1 MKEGTVIK
9 GIGGFYYVST
19 DDGIYTC
26 KAKGAFKKDKN
37 ILYVGDFVKIR
48 VVDENE
54 KEGFIEEIRER
65 KNYTVRPPVANIDR
79 MIIISAVSDPLPDT
93 VFIDKMIALCEYNR
107 IEPYLCFNKIDLT
120 DDHKIIEDYEK
131 IGYKVI
137 RASATNNIGTEEIKE
152 LLADGITAVAGFSGV
167 GKSSL
172 LSSVTNLDLKTGTVS
187 EKIARGKHTTRHVEL
202 FELEKGKFFADTPG
216 FSSLEIDIIRKEE
229 LPELFIEFREHLG
242 NCRFNNC
249 SHTKERDCGVI
260 DAVNE
265 GKILK
270 SRHENY
276 IMFYDKLKLINEWE
290 REK

>member
-1 MKEGTVIK
+1 MKEGIVVK

-26 KAKGAFKKDKN
+26 KAKGAFKKEKN
-37 ILYVGDFVKIR
+37 ILYVGDYVKIR
-48 VVDENE
+48 VVSEEE
-54 KEGFIEEIRER
+54 KEGFVEEIRER
-65 KNYTVRPPVANIDR
+65 KNLTIRPPLANIDR
-79 MIIISAVSDPLPDT
+79 MIIISAVMDPLPDT
-93 VFIDKMIALCEYNR
+93 VFIDKMLVLCEYND

-120 DDHKIIEDYEK
+120 DDLKIVEDYEK
-131 IGYKVI
+131 IGYKI
-137 RASATNNIGTEEIKE
+137 IKTSAETATGIEDLKS

-172 LSSVTNLDLKTGTVS
+172 LSSVTNIALKTGRVS
-187 EKIARGKHTTRHVEL
+187 EKISRGRHTTRHVEL
-202 FELEKGKFFADTPG
+202 FEIEKGKFFADTPG

-229 LPELFIEFREHLG
+229 LPDLFIEFREYKDL
-242 NCRFNNC
+242 CRFNNC

-260 DAVNE
+260 NAVKD
-265 GKILK
+265 GLIVP

-276 IMFYDKLKLINEWE
+276 VMFYDKLKLINDWE